1 MITPEQCRAARAL
14 LNRSQKELADAAGV
28 SLRSI
33 QGFEAGER
41 VLQSLAIS
49 AVERILQSE
58 GIELINQADWI
69 GVRLRIHQSRV

>member
-14 LNRSQKELADAAGV
+14 LKISQQQLAEWSGV

-41 VLQSLAIS
+41 NLQSLALS
-49 AVERILQSE
+49 AVERVLGAQ
-58 GIELINQADWI
+58 GIVLIEQQDWT
-69 GVRLRIHQSRV
+69 GVKLRLPRQP